1 MKTGYMT
8 ALLMCIFC
16 FCSLPSSA
24 ALHNEP
30 ADSVS
35 TDEMHKFLMEIPA
48 DENVEDNECWNEQL
62 FKYLEQGNFAVI
74 DLIDGLEHDLQ
85 ARILDHLRNPIHDG
99 INMEKLYMDIK
110 AARPHAQVCISAI
123 FDGMR
128 KNHIRSILDSRHTM
142 RTVSYTSP
150 DGARMRHSDKTR
162 KGNPALNCNA
172 SWTKWNM
179 TAY

>member
-1 MKTGYMT
+1 
-8 ALLMCIFC
+8 
-16 FCSLPSSA
+16 
-24 ALHNEP
+24 
-30 ADSVS
+30 
-35 TDEMHKFLMEIPA
+35 
-48 DENVEDNECWNEQL
+48 
-62 FKYLEQGNFAVI
+62 
-74 DLIDGLEHDLQ
+74 
-85 ARILDHLRNPIHDG
+85 
-99 INMEKLYMDIK
+99 MDIK